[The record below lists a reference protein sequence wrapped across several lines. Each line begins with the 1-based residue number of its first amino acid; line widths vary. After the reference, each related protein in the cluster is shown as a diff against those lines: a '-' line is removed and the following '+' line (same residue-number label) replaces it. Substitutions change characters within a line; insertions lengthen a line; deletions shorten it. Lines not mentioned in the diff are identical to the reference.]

1 MISIFHIIN
10 SDSFYRELKGDTFK
24 ITQILICSEK
34 RNYQRNE
41 SSIYVNFKIETDQN
55 DSFEMGVEL
64 NTTNKSYDDKITE
77 FCIFSKNEKIRLNSD
92 NQVLKWL
99 QSKMEE
105 KIIYLRKQLVIK
117 NKIDEINNEF
127 AE

>member
-1 MISIFHIIN
+1 MISIFHLIN
-10 SDSFYRELKGDTFK
+10 GDAFYKELKGDNFK
-24 ITQILICSEK
+24 ITQIQICSEK

-55 DSFEMGVEL
+55 DNFEMGIDL
-64 NTTNKSYDDKITE
+64 NTSNKSYDDKITE
-77 FCIFSKNEKIRLNSD
+77 FCIFSKNEKIRLNYD
-92 NQVLKWL
+92 KEVLKWL

-105 KIIYLRKQLVIK
+105 KIIYLRKQLQIK

-127 AE
+127 AK

>member
-55 DSFEMGVEL
+55 DNFEMGVDL
-64 NTTNKSYDDKITE
+64 NTSNNSYDDKITE

-105 KIIYLRKQLVIK
+105 KIIYLRKQLQIK

-127 AE
+127 TE

>member
-10 SDSFYRELKGDTFK
+10 GDIFYKELNGDTFK
-24 ITQILICSEK
+24 ITQIQICSEK

-41 SSIYVNFKIETDQN
+41 SSIFVAFKIETDQN
-55 DSFEMGVEL
+55 DHFEMGVDL
-64 NTTNKSYDDKITE
+64 NTTSKSYDDKITE
-77 FCIFSKNEKIRLNSD
+77 FCIFSKNEKIRFNSD
-92 NQVLKWL
+92 KQVLKWL

-105 KIIYLRKQLVIK
+105 KIIYLRKQLQIK
-117 NKIDEINNEF
+117 NKIDEINDEF